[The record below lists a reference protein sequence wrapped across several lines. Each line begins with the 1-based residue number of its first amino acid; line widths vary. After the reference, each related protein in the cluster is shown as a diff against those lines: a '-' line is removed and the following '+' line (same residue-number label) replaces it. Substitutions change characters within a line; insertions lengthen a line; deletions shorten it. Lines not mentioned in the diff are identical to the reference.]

1 MLELVSLGRHCVG
14 MEGRHSADQPHVEV
28 QPVLQMRRLK
38 LQRQLS
44 RAAQKLGLGSL
55 GHLGYLTGRLGNRGR
70 YWPGGGRGGSP
81 LEGTASPEV
90 GRT

>member
-1 MLELVSLGRHCVG
+1 
-14 MEGRHSADQPHVEV
+14 MEGRHSVDQPHVEV
-28 QPVLQMRRLK
+28 QPAELRVLQLRRLK

-81 LEGTASPEV
+81 LEGIALPGV
-90 GRT
+90 GRTRLEES